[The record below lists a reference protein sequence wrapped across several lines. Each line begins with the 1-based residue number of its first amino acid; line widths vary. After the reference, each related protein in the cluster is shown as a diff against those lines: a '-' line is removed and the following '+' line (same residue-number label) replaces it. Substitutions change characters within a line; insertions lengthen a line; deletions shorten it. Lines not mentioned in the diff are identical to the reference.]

1 MLIVLLHVSTCSVAA
16 DVLQAHKVQSSTA
29 VVQSAD
35 VPNQLS
41 LQAQMST
48 SSSVLDDQ
56 KSLSINLT
64 LDNVK
69 EDAIEE
75 LVLFAQ

>member
-1 MLIVLLHVSTCSVAA
+1 M
-16 DVLQAHKVQSSTA
+16 QSSTA